1 MCYTANMT
9 TITIP
14 KNFISDEELIAIP
27 RKEYENL
34 LRVKDKK
41 DLDLEIVEALDDVK
55 MGRVIGPFSSLS
67 TGLKALKMAK

>member
-1 MCYTANMT
+1 MT

-14 KNFISDEELIAIP
+14 KNFTSNEELIAIP

-34 LRVKDKK
+34 LRAKNKK
-41 DLDLEIVEALDDVK
+41 ELDLEIIEALDDVK

-67 TGLKALKMAK
+67 AGLKALKMAK

>member
-1 MCYTANMT
+1 MLYCQHDDYN
-9 TITIP
+9 IP

>member
-1 MCYTANMT
+1 VLYCQHDDYN
-9 TITIP
+9 IP

>member
-1 MCYTANMT
+1 MT